1 MRIDCF
7 DIIIKYYLNNLKDS
21 VDKII
26 YVGFNDD
33 IKFLLKYDIPNLFII
48 TFDNLNDDL
57 KNIINTKNIELIT
70 IPYSYGIEE
79 LFNFALDF
87 KQEVDNSKLI
97 NIYKDKDTVS
107 AIFKNLAKDIYKKYP
122 YDKIQVK
129 ADSNILIGIAKYYK
143 MMDSY
148 VIGIKNNDLELDL
161 DYFDEINTSIDDS
174 VIYFD
179 Y

>member
-1 MRIDCF
+1 MKIDCF
-7 DIIIKYYLNNLKDS
+7 DIIIKYYLDNLKDN

-33 IKFLLKYDIPNLFII
+33 IKYLLKYDVSNLFII
-48 TFDNLNDDL
+48 TFDNLDDDL
-57 KNIINTKNIELIT
+57 INIINNKNIELIK

-79 LFNFALDF
+79 LFSFALDF

-97 NIYKDKDTVS
+97 NIYKDKETIS

-122 YDKIQVK
+122 YDKVQIK
-129 ADSNILIGIAKYYK
+129 ADSNILIGISKYYK

-161 DYFDEINTSIDDS
+161 DYFDEINKNIDDNI
-174 VIYFD
+174 IYFD

>member
-48 TFDNLNDDL
+48 TFDNLNNNL

-79 LFNFALDF
+79 LLNFALDF
-87 KQEVDNSKLI
+87 KQEVDNSILI
-97 NIYKDKDTVS
+97 NIY
-107 AIFKNLAKDIYKKYP
+107 
-122 YDKIQVK
+122 
-129 ADSNILIGIAKYYK
+129 
-143 MMDSY
+143 
-148 VIGIKNNDLELDL
+148 
-161 DYFDEINTSIDDS
+161 
-174 VIYFD
+174 
-179 Y
+179 